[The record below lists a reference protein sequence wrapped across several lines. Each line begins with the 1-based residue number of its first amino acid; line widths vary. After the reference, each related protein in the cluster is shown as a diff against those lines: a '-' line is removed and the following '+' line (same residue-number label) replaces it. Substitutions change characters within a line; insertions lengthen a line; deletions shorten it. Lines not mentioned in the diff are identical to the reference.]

1 MFDQI
6 GANAQRAARKLAS
19 LDTAAK
25 NEALRAMAD
34 ELDRSVETVLAAND
48 LDMEDARA
56 QGIGEALLDR
66 LDLSRVGGRSRT
78 EFTCSGPG
86 CRSAW
91 LPSSTK
97 RDRT

>member
-34 ELDRSVETVLAAND
+34 ELDRSVETVLAAF
-48 LDMEDARA
+48 
-56 QGIGEALLDR
+56 Q
-66 LDLSRVGGRSRT
+66 VQVY
-78 EFTCSGPG
+78 
-86 CRSAW
+86 
-91 LPSSTK
+91 
-97 RDRT
+97 